1 MVDDGDRVSFPV
13 PLYVV
18 AASLGPEGSVVQ
30 PAFVEGP
37 PEGTFDE
44 ALLPALAGIWY
55 AMHLPKSRFE
65 TLDLPF
71 KGVQDQVTTTRSHAI
86 ALIPDDLL
94 GKPRLMKRL
103 VAPFEPTLIVAS
115 RESLSTAQSASKACG
130 FTLPPVALD
139 ELDQDLLTKH
149 WHGLAQAW
157 AKDWMPGVSLDET
170 ALIWSWPPSPDGS
183 LLSLQRIRRMM
194 GDAFETLPEFEGP
207 FWSAA
212 RTRHSRVHLDA
223 IVALGDDGLNK
234 TPDHEAFQGA
244 VRFASD
250 TTRTKLALSLSGTA
264 PRYKKLAAGQ
274 LKGSEPVVF
283 RDKYPEV
290 STLLVTHAATADD
303 SMGLVLD
310 DVLTPQMFQCLAE
323 LESHWQGPPRPRGV
337 RRILSRLDKAAEH
350 LWTEPLIAAVRSA
363 SGIEAF
369 TDFPL
374 GLLTMPGDTS
384 PLSTRLPI
392 SYRSVNP
399 LTRALQFELNPPTTR
414 DLSKGFRVLIAECI
428 SDRDPVGRLSR
439 MAWRAVE
446 TEMSAGGFPVE
457 VSTTETPS
465 RAALRAAIAETQPDI
480 LVLSAH
486 GFVIPES
493 NVAGVV
499 IGEETSLGD
508 DLGPMP
514 PLVILSACHTSPR
527 GSGFVNVGDL
537 LIRAGADAV
546 LSTLVPVD
554 VRHNAQLVARLFR
567 YLALVVSGDSGYSMQ
582 TVMDVWHEVQN
593 LNVIIDLTYGNNRL
607 AEWAFSG
614 SPEASPV
621 GRFMA
626 GPHGLRRGHLY
637 ADAEDRLIA
646 IATEM
651 GDEQRVRSWLNSP
664 GYLPESL
671 MYTMLGKPQNLL
683 LG

>member
-1 MVDDGDRVSFPV
+1 M

-18 AASLGPEGSVVQ
+18 AAQLGPEGSGIQ
-30 PAFVEGP
+30 PAFIEGP
-37 PEGTFDE
+37 PQGTFDE
-44 ALLPALAGIWY
+44 ALLPALPGIWY

-71 KGVQDQVTTTRSHAI
+71 KGVQDQVAGARSHAI

-94 GKPRLMKRL
+94 GKPRLMQRL
-103 VAPFEPTLIVAS
+103 AAPYQPTLIITS
-115 RESLSTAQSASKACG
+115 DESLSTAQSVSELCG
-130 FTLPPVALD
+130 FLLPPVT
-139 ELDQDLLTKH
+139 LDQLDQELLTEH
-149 WHGLAQAW
+149 WHALAQAW
-157 AKDWMPGVSLDET
+157 AGDWMPGVSLDET
-170 ALIWSWPPSPDGS
+170 ALIWSWPPPPDGS
-183 LLSLQRIRRMM
+183 LLSLQRIRRLM
-194 GDAFETLPEFEGP
+194 GDAFQTLPEFDGP

-212 RTRHSRVHLDA
+212 RTRHSRVQLDA
-223 IVALGDDGLNK
+223 LAALGSDDQNT
-234 TPDHEAFQGA
+234 TPDDEAFQA
-244 VRFASD
+244 ALRFASD
-250 TTRTKLALSLSGTA
+250 STRTKLTLGLSGTA

-274 LKGSEPVVF
+274 LNGNGSITF
-283 RDKYPEV
+283 RDSYPEV

-310 DVLTPQMFQCLAE
+310 EVLTPQMFQSLAE

-337 RRILSRLDKAAEH
+337 RRILTRLDKAAEH
-350 LWTEPLIAAVRSA
+350 IWTEPFIAAVRSA
-363 SGIEAF
+363 SAIEAF

-392 SYRSVNP
+392 NYRSVNP
-399 LTRALQFELNPPTTR
+399 LTRALQLELSPPISR
-414 DLSKGFRVLIAECI
+414 DLSTGFRVLIAECI
-428 SDRDPVGRLSR
+428 PERDPVGRLSR
-439 MAWRAVE
+439 LAWRAVND
-446 TEMSAGGFPVE
+446 EMSAGGFAVE
-457 VSTTETPS
+457 VSTIETRS
-465 RAALRAAIAETQPDI
+465 RAALRAAITETQPDV

-486 GFVIPES
+486 GFSAPES
-493 NVAGVV
+493 NIAGVV
-499 IGEETSLGD
+499 IGEEMSLGD

-514 PLVILSACHTSPR
+514 PLVVLSACHTSPR
-527 GSGFVNVGDL
+527 GSGAVNVGDL
-537 LIRAGADAV
+537 LIRAGAEAV

-554 VRHNAQLVARLFR
+554 VRHNAQLVARFFR
-567 YLALVVSGDSGYSMQ
+567 YLALAVSGDSEYSMR
-582 TVMDVWHEVQN
+582 TVMDVWHEVQG

-614 SPEASPV
+614 SPETSPV

-637 ADAEDRLIA
+637 VDAEDRLIT

-651 GDEQRVRSWLNSP
+651 GEEQRVRSWLSSP

-671 MYTMLGKPQNLL
+671 MYTMLGRPQNLL
-683 LG
+683 LR